1 MTNLSNPLNVTL
13 LASQLLCAPS
23 IWEQGPLSSLRTTL
37 DILSIFHSAAIHRVA
52 SGANEWA
59 IAVVK
64 GTDGGGSPRWRQ
76 LCVLAGLL
84 IGFEGRNTISASLR
98 RKIESA
104 TVKAVNLA
112 LQEGETASGLAGNS
126 VAVVLSHVFD
136 LLSDVEKMNL
146 DHDLLLPILYQPPF
160 FSKDGLH
167 SGYFLSGIDADI
179 SQRGGMK
186 FEWSSKSSTY
196 AQCQRIATSP
206 LISSLGSL
214 SRVTA
219 FSVEHVQ
226 NVDLLSTMVNDLA
239 AFTRSLCVQWRQNKL
254 SEIDVTEEAS
264 FLTDD
269 TTKTTLPVLWRI
281 LRSSMFAIVIILRAL
296 LGRVLGDP
304 MMPVAGGK
312 SLTST

>member
-1 MTNLSNPLNVTL
+1 
-13 LASQLLCAPS
+13 
-23 IWEQGPLSSLRTTL
+23 
-37 DILSIFHSAAIHRVA
+37 
-52 SGANEWA
+52 
-59 IAVVK
+59 
-64 GTDGGGSPRWRQ
+64 
-76 LCVLAGLL
+76 VLAGLL